1 MNRYAAIRPVEKAA
15 FSVYDMLWRIALPVL
30 RKNRRLSV
38 GFNNRILR
46 SPLKGNADIWIQA
59 ASAGEAYLAW
69 ELLKS
74 LPGPRRINTVL
85 TTNTLQGKEILDLAV
100 ADINR
105 HGRRIEAQVTYFPFD
120 MPSLMARAVHR
131 VRPRVM
137 VLLETEI
144 WPGLLLALKQ
154 HACPTVIVNGRMTLK
169 SFSRYKIWPAVWP
182 PIGPDRIL
190 AISKEDAGRFAA
202 LFGHSSVTTMPNIK
216 FDRVQKTDDTENAL
230 GTFDSVV
237 ERGVDFAVLGSV
249 RREEETDV
257 QQILCDLNA
266 RQPDAVIGLFP
277 RHLHRV
283 PHWRDVLHRLDLSWE
298 LRSAITTPVK
308 AGRVILWDVFG
319 ELNTAYQRA
328 SAAFVGGSLAPLGG
342 QNFLEPLIAGVT
354 PVIGPHWKNF
364 AWIGAQIISRGL
376 VHQADSW
383 QDVSKCM
390 ATEMAHPEEKKTV
403 ISKAAA
409 YIRKRQGGTK
419 AACELIMEYLQ

>member
-74 LPGPRRINTVL
+74 LPGPRRIDTVL

-105 HGRRIEAQVTYFPFD
+105 HGRHIEAQVTYFPFD

-131 VRPRVM
+131 VHPRVM

-202 LFGHSSVTTMPNIK
+202 LFGHSGVTTMPNIK
-216 FDRVQKTDDTENAL
+216 FDRVQKTDWHLRFRCRTRSGFCRTRVGAQGGGNRRATDIVR
-230 GTFDSVV
+230 S
-237 ERGVDFAVLGSV
+237 ERTPTGCRHRSFPASSAPGSP
-249 RREEETDV
+249 
-257 QQILCDLNA
+257 L
-266 RQPDAVIGLFP
+266 
-277 RHLHRV
+277 
-283 PHWRDVLHRLDLSWE
+283 
-298 LRSAITTPVK
+298 
-308 AGRVILWDVFG
+308 AGR
-319 ELNTAYQRA
+319 
-328 SAAFVGGSLAPLGG
+328 AP
-342 QNFLEPLIAGVT
+342 PA
-354 PVIGPHWKNF
+354 
-364 AWIGAQIISRGL
+364 
-376 VHQADSW
+376 
-383 QDVSKCM
+383 
-390 ATEMAHPEEKKTV
+390 
-403 ISKAAA
+403 
-409 YIRKRQGGTK
+409 
-419 AACELIMEYLQ
+419 